1 MTASVALVLVSHS
14 ALIAEGLRDLA
25 GQMAPGVEIVPAG
38 GDPAGGLGT
47 SVDRVTAAIEQA
59 AADGRQVLVLTD
71 LGSAVLTTE
80 MVLELLDEDVAA
92 RVRLADAPLVE
103 GAVVAAVEAAGGG
116 DLDTVRTAA
125 ERAGG
130 AATSAPDG
138 ATQGGPALAGTTQ
151 NGLAPNGATQGGPA
165 LHEAARDTPAQ
176 DQPADSGTISGQVT
190 VKNPLGLHARP
201 AAVLSRMMAGFDA
214 SVQVNGVNAASVLEL
229 MQLGAT
235 QGQVLALSAT
245 GSQARAAVDAFIGAV
260 DEGFGEL

>member
-14 ALIAEGLRDLA
+14 ALIAEGLCDLA

-116 DLDTVRTAA
+116 DLDTVRAAA

-130 AATSAPDG
+130 AAAPTPDG
-138 ATQGGPALAGTTQ
+138 ATQNGPALAGTTQ
-151 NGLAPNGATQGGPA
+151 D
-165 LHEAARDTPAQ
+165 RPAQ

>member
-1 MTASVALVLVSHS
+1 MTAAVALVLVSHS

-47 SVDRVTAAIEQA
+47 SVDRVTVAIEQA

-80 MVLELLDEDVAA
+80 MVLELLDEGVAA

-125 ERAGG
+125 ERAG
-130 AATSAPDG
+130 AAAAPAPDEV
-138 ATQGGPALAGTTQ
+138 TQDGPA
-151 NGLAPNGATQGGPA
+151 P
-165 LHEAARDTPAQ
+165 HEAAQDGPAQ
-176 DQPADSGTISGQVT
+176 DGPAQDRPAQDGPADSGTISGQVT

-245 GSQARAAVDAFIGAV
+245 GSQARAAADAFIGAV
-260 DEGFGEL
+260 DEGFGEI